1 MSLSRAAPEAPVPRA
16 LVLSGGGPVGRAW
29 QWGLAAGCL
38 QAGIDWREA
47 GRIVGTSAG
56 AMVGARLGLG
66 HDPRQSRPVVDTAA
80 GPPGTA
86 AAFGQLA
93 LLLAKAVKSATP
105 QAVWQQIG
113 QLALTA
119 PVMDE
124 AASLARPSFAP
135 FLEQPFPDILWATA
149 VGTLDGQLQVWTSA
163 DGVSLPLAIASSAA
177 LPGVW
182 PPISIGA
189 QRYMD
194 GGVRS
199 MLNAD
204 LAAGCRAVIVVSC
217 FDLSTGPTVSTAIRA
232 RNQAL
237 QAEIAALRASGAT
250 VEVVAPDAAF
260 NALTQQGTQML
271 NSALVPQA
279 YEVGL
284 RQAAAESGRLKAV
297 WSA

>member
-1 MSLSRAAPEAPVPRA
+1 MPASPVPRA

-29 QWGLAAGCL
+29 EWGLAAGCL
-38 QAGIDWREA
+38 QAGLDWREA
-47 GRIVGTSAG
+47 GRIIGTSAG

-66 HDPRQSRPVVDTAA
+66 HDPTQSRPVIDTAA
-80 GPPGTA
+80 APPGTG
-86 AAFGQLA
+86 AAFSQLA
-93 LLLAKAVKSATP
+93 LLLAKAVKSARP

-124 AASLARPSFAP
+124 ATSLARPGFAS
-135 FLEQPFPDILWATA
+135 LIGQPFPATLWTTA
-149 VGTLDGQLQVWTSA
+149 VGTLDGRLQVWTSA
-163 DGVSLPLAIASSAA
+163 AGVCLQHAVASSAA

-182 PPISIGA
+182 PPIGIGA

-204 LAAGCRAVIVVSC
+204 LATGCRAVIVVSC
-217 FDLSTGPTVSTAIRA
+217 FDLSTGPEVGTAIRA

-237 QAEIAALRASGAT
+237 QAELAALRQSGAA

-260 NALTQQGTQML
+260 SALTQKGTQML
-271 NSALVPQA
+271 NSALVADA
-279 YEVGL
+279 YELGL
-284 RQAAAESGRLKAV
+284 RQAAAESGRLKAL
-297 WSA
+297 WSAA